1 MNIKENGQ
9 KKPKEYKTKLYG
21 TNRFTTAQKRLKNI
35 EKKYLHIQTGR
46 AFFISNQVQNG
57 AMNHVLIM
65 VYNTNNPLTI
75 ASTLTSKAMPIFTF
89 GKRSGVKA

>member
-35 EKKYLHIQTGR
+35 EKKISPYTNRKGVFYIQPSSEWCDESC
-46 AFFISNQVQNG
+46 IDNG
-57 AMNHVLIM
+57 V
-65 VYNTNNPLTI
+65 
-75 ASTLTSKAMPIFTF
+75 
-89 GKRSGVKA
+89 